1 MSEASWILT
10 EKFTF
15 GMELMEVH
23 GSRDFSLACIIEQ
36 VAIRFHGEVET
47 SLSKD
52 RLIKPLM
59 YH

>member
-1 MSEASWILT
+1 
-10 EKFTF
+10 
-15 GMELMEVH
+15 MEVH